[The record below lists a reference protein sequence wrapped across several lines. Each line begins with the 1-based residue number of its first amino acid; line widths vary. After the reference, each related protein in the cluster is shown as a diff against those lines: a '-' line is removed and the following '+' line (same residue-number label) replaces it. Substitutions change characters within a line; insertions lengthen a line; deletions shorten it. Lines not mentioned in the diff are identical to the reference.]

1 MYVHVSPNLVPYT
14 PSASN
19 SCLSQTS
26 RSPNLLPIKT
36 NFPPFGRVSV
46 SSSILVLVRAVL
58 PFNRVSSKISRTPCR
73 TCTSETVPLAPISS
87 PCEAGPNEKI
97 PFDLKISNPS
107 VDSTSSALSTI
118 SVGLARG
125 GSPGNFES
133 QWMDWRKDSSLSSAD
148 WGRRSGSW
156 MTSEVIPSR
165 CLDSVLWS

>member
-1 MYVHVSPNLVPYT
+1 MLPFIQYSGCGKTRSVLVSVHLRSPGRRQAILRPCIIYVHVSPNLVPHT

-46 SSSILVLVRAVL
+46 SSSILVLVRAVSL
-58 PFNRVSSKISRTPCR
+58 FNRVSSKISRTPCR

-87 PCEAGPNEKI
+87 PCEAAPNEKI

-133 QWMDWRKDSSLSSAD
+133 Q
-148 WGRRSGSW
+148 
-156 MTSEVIPSR
+156 
-165 CLDSVLWS
+165 